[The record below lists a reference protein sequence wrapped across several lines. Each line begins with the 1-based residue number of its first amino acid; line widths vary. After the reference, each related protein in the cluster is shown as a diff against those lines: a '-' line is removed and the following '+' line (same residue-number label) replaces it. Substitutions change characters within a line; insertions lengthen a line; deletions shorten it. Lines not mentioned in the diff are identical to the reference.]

1 VGQASGTPSVQQPL
15 TAGFQPAGAFEVVV
29 RQKACAERA
38 STASATEATNATTQA
53 RAKRTPGKVAPG
65 YNGEP
70 MSPTK
75 RRRSL
80 VSVVP
85 LVLAGG
91 AATVLLAG
99 PACSGSKGAASQ
111 DGGEPHD
118 VAVVESAAEASF
130 DGVGTEPEAGPAGFV
145 FFSTS
150 QEGMGSGGTVGAV
163 FDGVPVMQAPCRIT
177 TVYGACA
184 VYTCASDADAGPGPG
199 AGTLTFTA
207 PSLEG
212 GVTLDAGAGG
222 LYALA
227 TPGPVFSPGDSLTVA
242 ASGGAVPA
250 FGPESVQ
257 APGAITLTDPATD
270 GGAIDVPTAN
280 DLGFAWT
287 GGSEDSVAVLT
298 ATGTTSDGA
307 LVVARCSYVAI
318 TGEGILPS
326 AVLAPLHGLS
336 QGTLGWGQTNV
347 ATFDAG
353 AWSVTLL
360 AEAYGSTPATFQ

>member
-1 VGQASGTPSVQQPL
+1 
-15 TAGFQPAGAFEVVV
+15 
-29 RQKACAERA
+29 
-38 STASATEATNATTQA
+38 
-53 RAKRTPGKVAPG
+53 
-65 YNGEP
+65 

-80 VSVVP
+80 VSLVP
-85 LVLAGG
+85 LVVAG
-91 AATVLLAG
+91 AATTALLAG
-99 PACSGSKGAASQ
+99 PACSSKGTASQ
-111 DGGEPHD
+111 DGGGPDD
-118 VAVVESAAEASF
+118 VSVVEAAADTMGTF

-270 GGAIDVPTAN
+270 GGAIYVPTAN